1 MPTRRLP
8 MREAS
13 AAASST
19 TPAAAGS
26 QPLGRHGRR
35 RAGADQA
42 DDGFPRS
49 AYVQAGTPE
58 HAAGHALSL
67 QQHAQQKVFRAHIAV
82 PKLSR

>member
-19 TPAAAGS
+19 TRRQRGAS
-26 QPLGRHGRR
+26 LGRHGRR

>member
-8 MREAS
+8 MGAS

-19 TPAAAGS
+19 TRRQRESA
-26 QPLGRHGRR
+26 LGRHGRR

-49 AYVQAGTPE
+49 AYVQAGT
-58 HAAGHALSL
+58 LSTRQATPCPSSSMPSRRCSEL
-67 QQHAQQKVFRAHIAV
+67 IAV